1 MIGQTLS
8 QKMLQKMSPQHI
20 QLMKLL
26 QVPTFELEQRIKE
39 ELEANPAL
47 EEMEHDTQGDD
58 ADAENSSKDD
68 DNFDFEDYFPEY
80 GEEDNNYR
88 SSSDGYSHEDRP
100 TIQVKDEGVTLR
112 DNLERQLLMLRGLNE
127 TEILIGKQIIG
138 SIDDDGYLRREPVA
152 ITDDLLFAQNLDISE
167 EEVLKVLEIIQ
178 SLDPKGVGSRNLQ
191 EALSIQINDKL
202 KNDLTLDEYRRSDL
216 NIALKIIQDYFNEFS
231 KKHFHKLLENL
242 NISEDE
248 LKSAY
253 EEILKLNP
261 KPSTGMDAGSRQS
274 IQYIEPDFFIFNRDG
289 ELELSLNSR
298 NSPDLRIN
306 ETYRDMI
313 RNLRARNKS
322 KSLNKQEKE
331 TAIFIKEKIES
342 ANNFIDSIKRRQNT
356 LYDTMNTIMHIQYDY
371 FLTGDTRLLRP
382 MILKDVAER
391 IGVDISTVSRVANS
405 KYVQTEFGTKSL
417 KEFFNESIQTSDGD
431 EVTTEELNKTL
442 IELINNENKSNPL
455 SDDKLVG
462 VLKKSG
468 YNLSRRTVA
477 KYRER
482 LNIPV
487 ARLRKEM

>member
-1 MIGQTLS
+1 VNTENGRIGVAVNMEDG
-8 QKMLQKMSPQHI
+8 KMGVKNA
-20 QLMKLL
+20 
-26 QVPTFELEQRIKE
+26 VPVDVNTENRNINVRIVVPVSV
-39 ELEANPAL
+39 N
-47 EEMEHDTQGDD
+47 T
-58 ADAENSSKDD
+58 
-68 DNFDFEDYFPEY
+68 
-80 GEEDNNYR
+80 
-88 SSSDGYSHEDRP
+88 
-100 TIQVKDEGVTLR
+100 EGVR
-112 DNLERQLLMLRGLNE
+112 VDVESVG
-127 TEILIGKQIIG
+127 
-138 SIDDDGYLRREPVA
+138 PVSVNMENGN
-152 ITDDLLFAQNLDISE
+152 TN
-167 EEVLKVLEIIQ
+167 VRTVVKV
-178 SLDPKGVGSRNLQ
+178 SVNM
-191 EALSIQINDKL
+191 
-202 KNDLTLDEYRRSDL
+202 
-216 NIALKIIQDYFNEFS
+216 
-231 KKHFHKLLENL
+231 ENL